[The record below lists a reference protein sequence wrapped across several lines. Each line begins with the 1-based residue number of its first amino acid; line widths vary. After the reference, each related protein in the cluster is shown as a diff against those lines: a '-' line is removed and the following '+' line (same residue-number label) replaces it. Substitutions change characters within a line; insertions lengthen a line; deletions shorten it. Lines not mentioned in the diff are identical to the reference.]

1 MTDYTPA
8 LPEVVEGT
16 FHLHR
21 DLTSSICQEFG
32 GFIKVHSVVRGSKF
46 KISQIKF
53 RQGGLAAFLI
63 ATKEADNPAGLTI
76 RNAIGSQ
83 NPDATTAVSVLGAI
97 LSSRIN
103 VWNENRENPLHYGLR
118 LRSNNQLGV
127 YLTLGVQDLEAFFQ
141 RGREMAPVW
150 EARNAAARHV
160 DAEAI
165 AEELGRHG

>member
-1 MTDYTPA
+1 MSNIQPA
-8 LPEVVEGT
+8 LPEISEGT

-21 DLTSSICQEFG
+21 DLTVEICQEFG
-32 GFIKVHSVVRGSKF
+32 GFLKVHSVVDGNKY
-46 KISQIKF
+46 KISQLKF
-53 RQGGLAAFLI
+53 RQGGLAAFII
-63 ATKEADNPAGLTI
+63 ASKEENNPAGLTI
-76 RNAIGSQ
+76 RNAIGCQS
-83 NPDATTAVSVLGAI
+83 PDATTAVSVLGAI

-150 EARNAAARHV
+150 EARNAAARLV

-165 AEELGRHG
+165 AEELGHG